1 MSRTDV
7 TLAAL
12 MLLAQSGDRQAYRAV
27 LETARVRLIGYFTRR
42 LSADPGSAE
51 DLVQDTLMAVHE
63 KRATY
68 DPSRPFG
75 AWLHGIARYKLID
88 HYRRRKHRETVP
100 LGDDDFA
107 AETDDAAAALARIDL
122 ETMLARLPAKQAA
135 AIRLIHLEGRSARE
149 AAERLGANE
158 SAVKVSA
165 HRGLKTA
172 AANAASSDGERP

>member
-1 MSRTDV
+1 MSRTEV
-7 TLAAL
+7 TLGTL
-12 MLLAQSGDRQAYRAV
+12 MVLAQSGDRQAYRAV

-68 DPSRPFG
+68 DPTLPFG

-88 HYRRRKHRETVP
+88 HYRRHKRRETIP
-100 LGDDDFA
+100 LGEDDFA
-107 AETDDAAAALARIDL
+107 ADTDDAAATLARIDVDA
-122 ETMLARLPAKQAA
+122 MLARLPQKQAA
-135 AIRLIHLEGRSARE
+135 AIRLIHLQGHTARE
-149 AAERLGANE
+149 AAERLGAGE

-165 HRGLKTA
+165 HRGLKA
-172 AANAASSDGERP
+172 AAAHAASNEEERS